1 VIEPVIK
8 PTIGFNPKV
17 AAKLTPT
24 MFWTTIKSATTARK
38 MNNPTPPALSREK
51 SALKPMEEKKKR
63 KITRHEWLLI
73 AMVLVGVLLVLM
85 RWEAISKA
93 VVAAFSAYFE

>member
-1 VIEPVIK
+1 
-8 PTIGFNPKV
+8 
-17 AAKLTPT
+17 
-24 MFWTTIKSATTARK
+24 
-38 MNNPTPPALSREK
+38 
-51 SALKPMEEKKKR
+51 MEEKKKR

-73 AMVLVGVLLVLM
+73 VMVLVGVLLVLM